1 MSDWISVIDRMPPIS
16 HDKIVLWN
24 GRYPQIGVCLADS
37 RMGNAACFYTAL
49 EVKLMGITH
58 WLPLPA
64 GPKRSNP

>member
-37 RMGNAACFYTAL
+37 RMGNAA
-49 EVKLMGITH
+49 VKLMGITH